1 MGATNNFIG
10 ANFILGQAN
19 LVHPDYVIQRWHV
32 VLVAYLIALVGVALN
47 LWGPHLLD
55 KLSKAAMI
63 WNMLS
68 FVVVI
73 VVVLALNDH
82 KQP

>member
-19 LVHPDYVIQRWHV
+19 LAHPDYVIQRWHV
-32 VLVAYLIALVGVALN
+32 VLVAYLIAFLGVALN
-47 LWGPHLLD
+47 IWGPHLLD
-55 KLSKAAMI
+55 KLSKAAMV